1 MRYAVS
7 RDDLPRFDVGP
18 AGSYAHIFN
27 GAQHELPSVSLMLAE
42 LQPGEGPAWHRHAY
56 DEVFSIAEGE
66 ATFTIGDETIVA
78 DRGQVVLVPAT
89 VPHRFENSGAGILRL
104 TAVHAAPKVAIE
116 WLDEPNGPSA
126 AAT

>member
-18 AGSYAHIFN
+18 AGSHARIFN

-66 ATFTIGDETIVA
+66 ATFTIGGETVVA
-78 DRGQVVLVPAT
+78 DHGQVVLVPAGE
-89 VPHRFENSGAGILRL
+89 PHMFVNSGAGVLRL
-104 TAVHAAPKVAIE
+104 TAVHVAPRVEIE
-116 WLDEPNGPSA
+116 WLDDVRSSPKA
-126 AAT
+126 

>member
-18 AGSYAHIFN
+18 AGSYARIFN

-78 DRGQVVLVPAT
+78 DRGRVVLVPAT

-104 TAVHAAPKVAIE
+104 IAVHAAPKVAIE
-116 WLDEPNGPSA
+116 WLDEPTSQR
-126 AAT
+126 